1 MIKASQFDS
10 FFDHDDDDDAFN
22 IYLFFFVADL
32 YPWHPCLDET
42 TNCYYY
48 WNVETNE
55 VQWEPPPQLLAVADA
70 QTTNDSKVTEEE
82 NNVEF
87 EYNKEEERQED
98 EESMY
103 QRNGNFD
110 TYKGIDYYC

>member
-1 MIKASQFDS
+1 MMMMMLL
-10 FFDHDDDDDAFN
+10 
-22 IYLFFFVADL
+22 IYIFFFFVADL

-87 EYNKEEERQED
+87 EYNKEDERQED